1 MYFQYLFANKC
12 FLHWSFHSPIY
23 LKCFAKTHRNEHSLR
38 MIKFQD
44 IYFNKSGNKLQVTF
58 NQIMKKLPNQYLSG
72 SALDPYNQVLVE
84 SLVDCL
90 EKDDSCN
97 ATWRQLFH
105 KCSKQSATL
114 LEYIG
119 KTSLIN
125 YYRES

>member
-1 MYFQYLFANKC
+1 M
-12 FLHWSFHSPIY
+12 H
-23 LKCFAKTHRNEHSLR
+23 
-38 MIKFQD
+38 KFQD

-90 EKDDSCN
+90 ERDDSCN

-105 KCSKQSATL
+105 KCSKQSATV

-119 KTSLIN
+119 KTYISLPSKQRRI
-125 YYRES
+125 RHFELF